1 MRGALAFLSRQR
13 VKIGVVLVTVLLV
26 FWLVVALQRSIL
38 LLGDPDPVAKAL
50 GAAYL
55 LLPGIGAWAMVRE
68 LLFGAR
74 TERMARQLGTEGGL
88 PVDDLPRT
96 PSGRIVR
103 SAADEAFPA
112 YQAEVEADPENW
124 RTWFRLSCA
133 YDAAGDRKRA
143 RRAMRDA
150 GKLFTGDAGHS
161 PQGA

>member
-1 MRGALAFLSRQR
+1 MTAVEFYRQHQA
-13 VKIGVVLVTVLLV
+13 KLGVLLITALLV
-26 FWLVVALQRSIL
+26 FWLAVAFQRSFL
-38 LLGDPDPVAKAL
+38 LLGDPEPVAKAI

-55 LLPGIGAWAMVRE
+55 LLPCIGAWALIRE
-68 LLFGAR
+68 LLFGAQ
-74 TERMARQLGTEGGL
+74 TQRMARRLEAEGGL

-103 SAADEAFPA
+103 SAADAAFPA
-112 YQAEVEADPENW
+112 YQAEAEADPEDW

-150 GKLFTGDAGHS
+150 AKLYRQDGAG
-161 PQGA
+161 A

>member
-1 MRGALAFLSRQR
+1 MTAVEFYRQHQA
-13 VKIGVVLVTVLLV
+13 KLGVLLITALLV
-26 FWLVVALQRSIL
+26 FWLAVAFQRSFL
-38 LLGDPDPVAKAL
+38 LLGDPEPVAKAI

-55 LLPGIGAWAMVRE
+55 LLPCIGAWALIRE
-68 LLFGAR
+68 LLFGAQ
-74 TERMARQLGTEGGL
+74 TQRMARRLEAEGGL

-103 SAADEAFPA
+103 SAADAAFPA
-112 YQAEVEADPENW
+112 YQAEAEADPENW

-150 GKLFTGDAGHS
+150 AKLYRQDGAG
-161 PQGA
+161 A

>member
-1 MRGALAFLSRQR
+1 MEFYRRYQAR
-13 VKIGVVLVTVLLV
+13 VGVTLVTALLV
-26 FWLVVALQRSIL
+26 FWLVVAFQRSFL
-38 LLGDPDPVAKAL
+38 LLGDPEPIAKAI

-55 LLPGIGAWAMVRE
+55 LLPCIGAWALIRE

-74 TERMARQLGTEGGL
+74 TQQMARRLESEGGL

-96 PSGRIVR
+96 PAGRIVR
-103 SAADEAFPA
+103 SAADAAFPA

-124 RTWFRLSCA
+124 RSWFRLSCA

-150 GKLFTGDAGHS
+150 GKLYA
-161 PQGA
+161 QGSGTVPPAS